1 MTLSGLCRKAK
12 IYCLNTYHKP
22 TLKLEKLRIE
32 ENGGTVSN
40 GRVNGIL
47 AVSRSLGDF
56 NFKDLSKPPK
66 TFSFQQYLKLMNKR
80 ETMLKTISAFSMRW
94 YMG

>member
-1 MTLSGLCRKAK
+1 MIQEWFCAENRTILL
-12 IYCLNTYHKP
+12 TTHDHKP
-22 TLKLEKLRIE
+22 NLKLEKLRIE

-56 NFKDLSKPPK
+56 NFKDRVEVLEKLSC
-66 TFSFQQYLKLMNKR
+66 FSD
-80 ETMLKTISAFSMRW
+80 T
-94 YMG
+94 